1 MTNEGLC
8 WAESPIVSCMQAL
21 RLLFSPSGRLSPQP
35 FLLAALAVYLAI
47 AASQLLTRP
56 EVITRAGLWPFAAAQ
71 VLLIWIWF
79 VLHAKRLRDGGRA
92 IGLAA
97 GASVLYAL
105 SVALLLILAASFYV
119 PLAGRMPDA
128 NSASALGLI
137 LLVSIV
143 ALLLGSPQYDLASVL
158 VMVLLLL
165 AFVPVIV
172 AVVVTLWAAT
182 RPSVEGGTA

>member
-1 MTNEGLC
+1 
-8 WAESPIVSCMQAL
+8 MQAL
-21 RLLFSPSGRLSPQP
+21 RFLFSPSGRLRPQT
-35 FLLAALAVYLAI
+35 FIFAAVAVYLAG

-56 EVITRAGLWPFAAAQ
+56 DVIIRSGLWPFAATQ
-71 VLLIWIWF
+71 LLLIWIWF
-79 VLHAKRLRDGGRA
+79 VLHAKRLRDGGRP

-105 SVALLLILAASFYV
+105 SVALLLILAASFYL
-119 PLAGRMPDA
+119 PLAGQMPDA

-143 ALLLGSPQYDLASVL
+143 ALLLGSPQYDVTSVL
-158 VMVLLLL
+158 VVVLLLL
-165 AFVPVIV
+165 AFVPLIV

-182 RPSVEGGTA
+182 RPSVDGDTA

>member
-1 MTNEGLC
+1 MCAVGC
-8 WAESPIVSCMQAL
+8 
-21 RLLFSPSGRLSPQP
+21 GLSP
-35 FLLAALAVYLAI
+35 A
-47 AASQLLTRP
+47 T
-56 EVITRAGLWPFAAAQ
+56 Q

-79 VLHAKRLRDGGRA
+79 VLHAKRLRDGGRP

-119 PLAGRMPDA
+119 PLAGQMPDA

-158 VMVLLLL
+158 VMILLVL
-165 AFVPVIV
+165 AFVPADCRGRRHTVGGD
-172 AVVVTLWAAT
+172 AT
-182 RPSVEGGTA
+182 KRRR

>member
-1 MTNEGLC
+1 
-8 WAESPIVSCMQAL
+8 MQAL
-21 RLLFSPSGRLSPQP
+21 RFLFSPSGRVRPQS
-35 FLLAALAVYLAI
+35 FIFAAIVVYLAG
-47 AASQLLTRP
+47 AAAQFLTRP
-56 EVITRAGLWPFAAAQ
+56 EVIIRAGLWPFAAGQ
-71 VLLIWIWF
+71 VLLTWIWF
-79 VLHAKRLRDGGRA
+79 VLHAKRLRDGGRP

-105 SVALLLILAASFYV
+105 SVALLLVLAASFYV

-143 ALLLGSPQYDLASVL
+143 ALLLGAPQYDLASVL

-172 AVVVTLWAAT
+172 AVAVTLWAAT
-182 RPSVEGGTA
+182 RASVEGDTA

>member
-1 MTNEGLC
+1 MPRDDVGLH
-8 WAESPIVSCMQAL
+8 ASAPPS
-21 RLLFSPSGRLSPQP
+21 LLAVRTGCARSPSY
-35 FLLAALAVYLAI
+35 LLAIVVYLAG
-47 AASQLLTRP
+47 AASQFLTRP
-56 EVITRAGLWPFAAAQ
+56 EVIIRAGLWPFRPARS
-71 VLLIWIWF
+71 LLIWIWF
-79 VLHAKRLRDGGRA
+79 VLHAKRLRDGGRRY
-92 IGLAA
+92 GLAA

-143 ALLLGSPQYDLASVL
+143 AMLLGAPQYDLASVL

-165 AFVPVIV
+165 AFLPMIV
-172 AVVVTLWAAT
+172 AVAVTLWAAT
-182 RPSVEGGTA
+182 QQASEGDTA